1 MDEYKGIYYGERKE
15 KQFYEG
21 GAHFRYKDLYRM
33 LKILGGE
40 IEEHN
45 EKNSNSIDFN
55 NEPLLMNKTNIIQ
68 KVQSRNINK
77 FNYMN
82 NPNTKVSIFSNSN
95 DENKPLLFQKINLKN
110 SKNNNTLKIN
120 IKRPY
125 SNIKLRSF
133 RFERVSNKSLNKYIH
148 TKNLSLNQNKN
159 IKNLKMNSLSRNLK
173 ININNNNLHI
183 KNDNKLFNNQII
195 NNNNIHTIYDN
206 RNYFENYNNNH
217 NNKNIYIKKSRN
229 NFNQSHVGYVKTID
243 LNNNVGLINGK
254 STEGMNFNKTIY
266 HNKFE
271 KTTNDIFDL
280 KKKKLNDYFILFP
293 RKDIFNNNIGSFNLG
308 ITILNNHN
316 QKNFRKNY
324 SSIYK

>member
-1 MDEYKGIYYGERKE
+1 MDEYKGIYYGEKKE

-21 GAHFRYKDLYRM
+21 GAHFRYKDLYRI

-40 IEEHN
+40 IEEKN
-45 EKNSNSIDFN
+45 EIDSNSIDFN
-55 NEPLLMNKTNIIQ
+55 NEKLSMNNNIMQ
-68 KVQSRNINK
+68 KVQSRNNNK

-82 NPNTKVSIFSNSN
+82 NPNTKVSIFSISN
-95 DENKPLLFQKINLKN
+95 NENKPLLFQKINLKN
-110 SKNNNTLKIN
+110 PNSNNNSLKDN

-133 RFERVSNKSLNKYIH
+133 RFERVSNNSLNKYVH
-148 TKNLSLNQNKN
+148 TKNLSLNQNKS
-159 IKNLKMNSLSRNLK
+159 IKNLKMNSLSKNLK
-173 ININNNNLHI
+173 INLHNHNI
-183 KNDNKLFNNQII
+183 HITNKNKLFNNQII
-195 NNNNIHTIYDN
+195 NNNIHTIYDN
-206 RNYFENYNNNH
+206 RNYFDNNH

-243 LNNNVGLINGK
+243 LNNKVGLNNGR
-254 STEGMNFNKTIY
+254 STEGINFNKTLS
-266 HNKFE
+266 HNKLE

-280 KKKKLNDYFILFP
+280 KKKKLNDYFIIFP
-293 RKDIFNNNIGSFNLG
+293 RKDTFNNNMGNFNLG

-316 QKNFRKNY
+316 QKNFRKNF